1 MLSLYPEISVDSS
14 TNASVT
20 NVSVMRET
28 DSFVALSE
36 AIEFL
41 GSQSALARL
50 LGITQQSVSHWVQR
64 RKPLPAEHVLAV
76 EAATGVS
83 RHELRPDIYPI
94 ETPRAPGQSQASPGA
109 TSAAGAPCPAAG
121 DSSNTGIPSGREGN
135 APAAEISEAAAG
147 VSETGERA

>member
-1 MLSLYPEISVDSS
+1 MDDSELQIAMRGLQRAVAAAGGQAAFERK
-14 TNASVT
+14 TGIKQQT
-20 NVSVMRET
+20 VSY
-28 DSFVALSE
+28 
-36 AIEFL
+36 
-41 GSQSALARL
+41 RL
-50 LGITQQSVSHWVQR
+50 LNRI
-64 RKPLPAEHVLAV
+64 PLKSADEVAIV

-94 ETPRAPGQSQASPGA
+94 EPPRAPGQSHASPGA

-121 DSSNTGIPSGREGN
+121 VSSNTGIPSGREGN